1 MTNVWNILKNDFVA
15 FSFSQKTQTLADQ
28 AWERAHET
36 GQAKDTL
43 EMENAR
49 LQLSLE
55 EIQRSESSLLTVCAL
70 LAGALWPAFG
80 RIRALASQR
89 RILSE
94 YVRTLESLRD
104 KTNTLGEMLSHEME
118 AEKREKDTP
127 QSKKRSLRD
136 GRCPVLVFRVGVI
149 AVIAANRLRHFGSFS
164 LKLFVSSESPGEFGG
179 MSIVCCGQMSR
190 KAEFRGGYL
199 TIFESFFCAALENS
213 LYLEG
218 DHKNTFLGEIGRV
231 KELIINHEGKKWRGL
246 KKI

>member
-89 RILSE
+89 RTLSE

-118 AEKREKDTP
+118 AEKREKDTS

-190 KAEFRGGYL
+190 KADFRGGYL
-199 TIFESFFCAALENS
+199 TIFKSFFLCSSRKLS
-213 LYLEG
+213 LP
-218 DHKNTFLGEIGRV
+218 
-231 KELIINHEGKKWRGL
+231 
-246 KKI
+246 